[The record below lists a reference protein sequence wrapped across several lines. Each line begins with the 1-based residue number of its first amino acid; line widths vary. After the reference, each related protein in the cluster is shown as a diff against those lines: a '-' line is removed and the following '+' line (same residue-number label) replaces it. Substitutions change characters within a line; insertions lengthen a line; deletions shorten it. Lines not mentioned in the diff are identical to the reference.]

1 MVIQSEYILMCKVKV
16 VFCIK
21 SILLNVILEMKR
33 LNFIC
38 LVLIFTSEQTVKE
51 QKDGSEKE
59 NGL

>member
-1 MVIQSEYILMCKVKV
+1 
-16 VFCIK
+16 
-21 SILLNVILEMKR
+21 MKR

-38 LVLIFTSEQTVKE
+38 SVLIFTSEQTVKE

>member
-1 MVIQSEYILMCKVKV
+1 
-16 VFCIK
+16 
-21 SILLNVILEMKR
+21 MKR